1 MQDTKS
7 ETKEINEHTLQM
19 ELQEAKIEKFKNEW
33 SCCCSNRTT
42 DKDFMMFIAST
53 IILIS
58 IMGFSMGQIIRA
70 PPEKDTTI
78 YFNLISF
85 VAGIFISPMRHPSNN
100 DKNN

>member
-1 MQDTKS
+1 MEHKTDTT
-7 ETKEINEHTLQM
+7 ELNEHTLQM
-19 ELQEAKIEKFKNEW
+19 ELEEAKIEKYKNEW
-33 SCCCSNRTT
+33 SCCCSSRTT

-58 IMGFSMGQIIRA
+58 IMGFSMGQIINA

-85 VAGIFISPMRHPSNN
+85 VAGIFISPMRHSPISQNN
-100 DKNN
+100 